1 VPRSETV
8 HIVAAIVFGGLAVF
22 WGAVASKPM
31 VLLAGMPF
39 VFAGVLLFRIV
50 RLERL
55 VDELRAQRAEAR

>member
-1 VPRSETV
+1 M
-8 HIVAAIVFGGLAVF
+8 AAIVFGGLAVF